1 MLTALTGFMGC
12 GKSTVGRALAESL
25 GVPFLDLDE
34 IIEKRCGAAPA
45 DIIRSEGEAAFRR
58 KEAAALKD
66 TVARYGSSDA
76 ILSLGG
82 GAVID
87 PASSRLVHDKTLCIY
102 LRATVETLEENL
114 QISPG
119 DRPVLQGTSVAE
131 LLSARA
137 PIYEAAAGV
146 IIDIDG
152 LTTENIVDEIII
164 SVL

>member
-1 MLTALTGFMGC
+1 MITALTGFMGC
-12 GKSTVGRALAESL
+12 GKSTVGRVLAESL
-25 GVPFLDLDE
+25 GVQFLDLDE
-34 IIEKRCGAAPA
+34 IIEKREGRSPA
-45 DIIRSEGEAAFRR
+45 DIIRSDGEAAFR
-58 KEAAALKD
+58 KTEAAALKD
-66 TVARYGSSDA
+66 TISRYSESSA

-82 GAVID
+82 GAVLL
-87 PASSRLVHDKTLCIY
+87 PASRKLVHEKTLCIY

-119 DRPVLQGTSVAE
+119 DRPVLQGTSVGE
-131 LLSARA
+131 LLAARA
-137 PIYEAAAGV
+137 PIYEAAASV